1 LSYIVT
7 ITLYTLALAPTAWS
21 SSLQTYTS
29 KHEGRG
35 NEGLGTHIEL
45 FKRLRMKEIPKTG
58 MELNVEAGT
67 DDSQERAEYEGRKV
81 GKPRTSLPMSVVTE
95 AT

>member
-1 LSYIVT
+1 MR
-7 ITLYTLALAPTAWS
+7 AWA
-21 SSLQTYTS
+21 
-29 KHEGRG
+29 
-35 NEGLGTHIEL
+35 HIEL
-45 FKRLRMKEIPKTG
+45 SKRLRMKEVPKTG

-67 DDSQERAEYEGRKV
+67 DDSQERAECGGRKV